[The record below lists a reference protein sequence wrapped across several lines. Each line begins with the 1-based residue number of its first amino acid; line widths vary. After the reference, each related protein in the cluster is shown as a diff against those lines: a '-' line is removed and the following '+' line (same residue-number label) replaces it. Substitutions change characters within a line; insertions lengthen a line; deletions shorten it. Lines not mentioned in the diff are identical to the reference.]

1 MSKSIDELLREKL
14 SGTEYNI
21 PESFD
26 VKLNE
31 TINKIE
37 NCEIRKSSKHVSWLS
52 ANKVAGVAILVFAL
66 SVISISS
73 YAAVNLFQERMKA
86 IPEKTREKYNN
97 DVQKSSAEIDVY
109 SRKLT
114 DSEEERMINLREQ
127 YQKEGKFPEKEIM
140 QITNNKN
147 MAKSELYFVAEESKF
162 YLPDRSLSEEE
173 MLEIIDLQ
181 EKRDYSVQQQNVAS
195 DKSDRNIKRNVKLE
209 NQLMEVV
216 TKLYNIN
223 EKKLKIVST
232 DLVDGCY
239 VYVIKGDKVSYSV
252 YYSKEEEVERVILK
266 KDNLPAHQ
274 SGEKLKTLKIKL
286 VSEKL
291 KEMVEGFSG
300 KKIDSYNIYSL
311 MDHQENLAHGTVS
324 YYYQMADGSGCV
336 AVYSMVYQDMY
347 DLYIINTSAMLQEI
361 EEKIKKAKGSG
372 YTYQLIH

>member
-37 NCEIRKSSKHVSWLS
+37 NCETGKSSKHVSWLS

-173 MLEIIDLQ
+173 LLEIIDLQ
-181 EKRDYSVQQQNVAS
+181 EKRDYSVQQQNAAS
-195 DKSDRNIKRNVKLE
+195 DKSDRNDKRNVKLE
-209 NQLMEVV
+209 NQSMEVV
-216 TKLYNIN
+216 TKLYNLN
-223 EKKLKIVST
+223 EKNLKIVSA

-239 VYVIKGDKVSYSV
+239 VYVIKGNKVSYSV

-361 EEKIKKAKGSG
+361 EEKIKKARGSG